1 MVYTM
6 VNKEDKK
13 LDKKTLR
20 EKVTEAKRKLLTL
33 RLKKSTGELDKPSE
47 IDKTK
52 KEVARLLT
60 ELNKKD

>member
-1 MVYTM
+1 MVK
-6 VNKEDKK
+6 KEEQKI
-13 LDKKTLR
+13 DKKTLR
-20 EKVTEAKRKLLTL
+20 EKVVEAKKKLLTL

-47 IDKTK
+47 INKTK